1 MNAGKKLIRN
11 TVFALWGTAALFIG
25 LNRLQSRESTAGGSS
40 FLALGL
46 RQERE
51 PEPKPQIDLA
61 AARDFTRLS
70 VRGPLS
76 VQIVGASAFKV
87 WLEPVAGYSPKVR
100 AWLNEGVLHVDGGEE
115 QGRQAVLHVEVPTL
129 QRVDAA
135 NAEVA
140 VRGLSTREFSLYT
153 YGGGVARLEQNSVQ
167 HWHLFS
173 SRPLDLRVDDA
184 TFAAGTI
191 KTTGDVVVRRSP

>member
-1 MNAGKKLIRN
+1 MNTGKKLIRN
-11 TVFALWGTAALFIG
+11 TAFALWGATALFIG
-25 LNRLQSRESTAGGSS
+25 LNRLHSGESPTGGSA
-40 FLALGL
+40 LLTLGL

-51 PEPKPQIDLA
+51 PEPKPQIDLS
-61 AARDFTRLS
+61 AARDFNRLR
-70 VRGPLS
+70 VHGPLG

-100 AWLNEGVLHVDGGEE
+100 AWMEEGVLHVDGGGE

-129 QRVDAA
+129 QRIDVS
-135 NAEVA
+135 NAEVT
-140 VRGLSTREFSLYT
+140 VQGLGAREFSLYT
-153 YGGGVARLEQNSVQ
+153 YSGGVVRLEENSVQ
-167 HWHLFS
+167 HWQVFS

-191 KTTGDVVVRRSP
+191 KTTGDVVVSRAP